1 MPGSFA
7 TVRVPLVDSTAPNWS
22 TQSFSITSGS
32 AVFKCTCPYV
42 IPAAFGGASC
52 ANAGC
57 ASTHAN
63 AAMTNDLITVPPAD
77 TIHDPGAYTN
87 TGSGRLVSQP
97 VLDRGACLTLQAL
110 LFSGEVDAGAALAA
124 GHGIVRAGF
133 RRGRLE
139 ACAAALRAFE
149 REFDLRH

>member
-1 MPGSFA
+1 
-7 TVRVPLVDSTAPNWS
+7 
-22 TQSFSITSGS
+22 

-63 AAMTNDLITVPPAD
+63 AAMTNDLMTRTSGGYHTRSRRV
-77 TIHDPGAYTN
+77 HEHCR
-87 TGSGRLVSQP
+87 SGRLVSQL

-133 RRGRLE
+133 RRGGLE
-139 ACAAALRAFE
+139 TCAAALRACE
-149 REFDLRH
+149 